1 MPELFDVL
9 AVQTGQLEPLLN
21 KFTAEEESQMKRML
35 QRVDVLAHVRIPT
48 WKSKADCNQQPDS
61 RKANAI
67 VTEPHVLLHKV
78 LILFV
83 HAPKHAMENGVR
95 LMVDAEQTYFQPAI
109 SRLTLEMQRK
119 FNREKP
125 IIFNTYQCYLKVR
138 LQLNHSS

>member
-1 MPELFDVL
+1 MNDLMFCVS

-21 KFTAEEESQMKRML
+21 KFTAEEERQMKRML
-35 QRVDVLAHVRIPT
+35 QRVDVLAHVR
-48 WKSKADCNQQPDS
+48 WKSKAYCNQQPVS

-67 VTEPHVLLHKV
+67 FTEPCVLLHKA

-83 HAPKHAMENGVR
+83 HLPKHAMENGVR

-138 LQLNHSS
+138 LLIC